1 MFELTTN
8 SFNVDSDGNI
18 YVNEE
23 KLDRDPPNP
32 GKYRFQVNTNLY
44 KCYTIC
50 SLVSCNHTK
59 DFFNTIVIN
68 VVFR

>member
-44 KCYTIC
+44 KYYI
-50 SLVSCNHTK
+50 
-59 DFFNTIVIN
+59 
-68 VVFR
+68 

>member
-1 MFELTTN
+1 
-8 SFNVDSDGNI
+8 VDSDGYI

-44 KCYTIC
+44 KFMKLAHSSVAIEQTI
-50 SLVSCNHTK
+50 
-59 DFFNTIVIN
+59 F
-68 VVFR
+68 

>member
-32 GKYRFQVNTNLY
+32 GKYRFQVNPNLY
-44 KCYTIC
+44 KCYTIF

-59 DFFNTIVIN
+59 DFLILL
-68 VVFR
+68 

>member
-44 KCYTIC
+44 KCYIIC
-50 SLVSCNHTK
+50 SLVSVTITQI
-59 DFFNTIVIN
+59 FF
-68 VVFR
+68 